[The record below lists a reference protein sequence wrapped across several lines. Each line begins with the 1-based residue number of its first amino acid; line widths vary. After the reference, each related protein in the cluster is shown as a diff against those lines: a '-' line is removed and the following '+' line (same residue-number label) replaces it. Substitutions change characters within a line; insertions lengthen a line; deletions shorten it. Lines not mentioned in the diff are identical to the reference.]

1 MELPAILLKELLQF
15 VLVEKFVH
23 QTNVE
28 RLLTLVEALV
38 DDSFDFNL
46 APFWP
51 RQPPG
56 CIRRKYPGRWPRASP
71 CGPR

>member
-23 QTNVE
+23 QTNVK

-46 APFWP
+46 ALFL
-51 RQPPG
+51 
-56 CIRRKYPGRWPRASP
+56 ASATA
-71 CGPR
+71 RMYSEKISR